1 MMQRDFS
8 AHLFME
14 ISIEHQNVVEK
25 HEAYIGGPEAARG
38 ALRYR
43 ESQNFKNGKKMPFF
57 LACEARYRNHVFS
70 TNLLQKSLDLV
81 VFCLD

>member
-57 LACEARYRNHVFS
+57 LACEARYRNPFLTAS
-70 TNLLQKSLDLV
+70 KAQRS
-81 VFCLD
+81 